1 MSTTQQR
8 MVEGTITGEDN
19 MNQTGQSR
27 TLEMPP
33 QEQIQENG
41 QQKLLNE
48 TSPELTNPNSQK
60 KAIQFKQ
67 PYANRKSSKET
78 VYMTMADRKSHLKN
92 PGNSPK
98 VFTLQ
103 NSQIS
108 WQWSIGQESDCT
120 LGAKKLQGTNYL
132 GMIQRQYVPFYLF
145 IVITLFLLLHN

>member
-132 GMIQRQYVPFYLF
+132 GTIQRESTFGFIYL
-145 IVITLFLLLHN
+145 L

>member
-27 TLEMPP
+27 PLEKPP

-92 PGNSPK
+92 PSNGPK
-98 VFTLQ
+98 VFMLQ
-103 NSQIS
+103 NSQKS
-108 WQWSIGQESDCT
+108 WQWSIGQESDYT

-132 GMIQRQYVPFYLF
+132 GTIQRESTFGFIYL
-145 IVITLFLLLHN
+145 L

>member
-27 TLEMPP
+27 PLEKPP

-48 TSPELTNPNSQK
+48 TTPELTNPNSQK

-132 GMIQRQYVPFYLF
+132 GTIQRESTFGFIYL
-145 IVITLFLLLHN
+145 L